1 MKIFEIIPDLRK
13 RAGAEVFFE
22 SLCLELIKHEDI
34 ELHVVTIWDLVDA
47 SFQKFLNNPRIK
59 YHCCGKIKPGLGR
72 KAAKNLRKIL
82 NEEKPDIVHT
92 HRSVC
97 LSYFQAFRFKKQPWK
112 YVHTVHNVA
121 EKEAGFYERFL
132 RKIYVKKQLIYH
144 VGISDSISKSIS
156 NIYKKT
162 PAKTI
167 YNGIILDKLDEKK
180 EKKYDLICVARFSKQ
195 KNHMLLLKAFNI
207 IQRKYSTLTLLL
219 VGEGELM
226 ESAKEYVEIS
236 KLKNVIFYGQ
246 TDDVKSLMAE
256 SRVFVLSSLYEGN
269 PISILEAMNY
279 GLPIVAPCVGGIP
292 DVVKNMRNG
301 ILFHVNKLE
310 DFVKSLESLIEN
322 KELYDFLSKNNFND
336 IQKFSIKF
344 CGEKYFDFFKTISHQ
359 EDMKK

>member
-34 ELHVVTIWDLVDA
+34 ELHVVTIWDLVDV
-47 SFQKFLNNPRIK
+47 SFQKFLNHPRIK

-72 KAAKNLRKIL
+72 KAAKNLRQIL

-97 LSYFQAFRFKKQPWK
+97 LSYFQAFRFKQQPWK

-121 EKEAGFYERFL
+121 EKEVGFYERCL

-144 VGISDSISKSIS
+144 VGISDSISQSITK
-156 NIYKKT
+156 IYKKT
-162 PAKTI
+162 AAKTV
-167 YNGIILDKLDEKK
+167 YNGILLDKFNESVKK
-180 EKKYDLICVARFSKQ
+180 KFDLICVARFSLQ
-195 KNHMLLLKAFNI
+195 KNHILLLKAFETI
-207 IQRKYSTLTLLL
+207 KSRHPSLSLLL

-226 ESAKEYVEIS
+226 ESAEEYVQTS

-246 TDDVKSLMAE
+246 TNDVKSLMAE

-269 PISILEAMNY
+269 PISVLEAMNC
-279 GLPIVAPCVGGIP
+279 GLPIVAPNVGGIP
-292 DVVKNMRNG
+292 DIVKNMKNG
-301 ILFHVNKLE
+301 VLFAVNDLNGL
-310 DFVKSLESLIEN
+310 VNSLELVIQNNDLRES
-322 KELYDFLSKNNFND
+322 LSKNNLND
-336 IQKFSIKF
+336 IQKYSIEN
-344 CGEKYFDFFKTISHQ
+344 CSNEYLDFFKYLA
-359 EDMKK
+359 K